1 MSETTA
7 PYGSGA
13 TGGGGDAKPVRRVRT
28 HHLRE
33 MKERGEKWAMLTAYD
48 MYTAATFDEAGI
60 PVLLVGDSASNNV
73 YGNETSLPVTVDE
86 LIPLVRA
93 VTRSARRA
101 LVVADLPF
109 GSYQGS
115 PEQAFHTAVRFMK
128 EANAHAVKLEGG
140 AEMAPQV
147 ELLTRSGIPVM
158 AHIGF
163 TPQSEHNLGGY
174 RVQGRGET
182 GRRLLA
188 DAQAMEAAGAF
199 SVVMEMVPGD
209 VAAEITKT
217 LSIPT
222 IGIGAGVDCDAQ
234 VLVWQD
240 MAGLRTGRMPRF
252 VKQYADLHA
261 VLLGA
266 AQEYAADVAAGTF
279 PGPEPTVC
287 PASAERQQ
295 QREPEHRGDG
305 RQQHDGA
312 RTPSEP
318 TAGEHEDRQPEQRHH
333 DAVQHA
339 RERDRDVR
347 IEESDDDNA
356 SDADERT
363 GSTKIV
369 TCHGTSPAGRRR
381 GRVSPCAQG
390 DPRTPDACRISDA
403 APTCNRD
410 THTDFVDLIHF
421 TPQCCQDHRRGD
433 RFGRH
438 AS

>member
-1 MSETTA
+1 MSETGSETTA
-7 PYGSGA
+7 PYGGGA
-13 TGGGGDAKPVRRVRT
+13 AKPAAPPTRRVRT

-86 LIPLVRA
+86 LIPLARA
-93 VTRSARRA
+93 VSRSVKRA

-115 PEQAFHTAVRFMK
+115 AEQAFHTAVRFMK
-128 EANAHAVKLEGG
+128 EAGAHAVKLEGG
-140 AEMAPQV
+140 TEMAPQV
-147 ELLTRSGIPVM
+147 ELCTQAGIPVM

-188 DAQAMEAAGAF
+188 DALALEAAGAF
-199 SVVMEMVPGD
+199 AVVMEMVPGD

-217 LSIPT
+217 VTIPT

-240 MAGLRTGRMPRF
+240 MAGLRTGRLPRF
-252 VKQYADLHA
+252 VKQYADLHG

-266 AQEYAADVAAGTF
+266 AQAYAADVASGTF
-279 PGPEPTVC
+279 PGPE
-287 PASAERQQ
+287 
-295 QREPEHRGDG
+295 
-305 RQQHDGA
+305 
-312 RTPSEP
+312 
-318 TAGEHEDRQPEQRHH
+318 
-333 DAVQHA
+333 
-339 RERDRDVR
+339 
-347 IEESDDDNA
+347 
-356 SDADERT
+356 
-363 GSTKIV
+363 
-369 TCHGTSPAGRRR
+369 
-381 GRVSPCAQG
+381 
-390 DPRTPDACRISDA
+390 
-403 APTCNRD
+403 
-410 THTDFVDLIHF
+410 HTF
-421 TPQCCQDHRRGD
+421 
-433 RFGRH
+433 
-438 AS
+438 